1 VILVAARRWRSRCA
15 RVVAI
20 ASAPFAAAMLLTSGA
35 TAAYAQDPPCDVRL
49 TTNAQRADRAWPAP
63 LSRVVT
69 MPEEVL
75 PLRTALDN
83 LAAGA
88 RIRLSYSPDLLPLDR
103 RACVAAGETTLG
115 DALTTLLAHTG
126 ISPVIAGSDQVVL
139 APTRAAVAAEATP
152 EVARTT
158 GQLERVVVTGTVT
171 GGPERASPFAL
182 AVVDGA
188 TLRRSGPAAQLT
200 SDILNGAV
208 PGVWVW
214 AQSPTSPLS
223 RFGSIRGASSFGVS
237 APKVYIDGIEVANPL
252 LLSELDASRIQRIE
266 VIRGPQGAALYGAD
280 AISGVVNIVTR
291 NEGVSADAPATEI
304 MGSAGTSSSAYATSG
319 VLVQNHAATLRT
331 GTAARSTALGV
342 TVSTLGAYVPDAG
355 ATRVAVQG
363 SARAVGTRNVLTGT
377 ARLFA
382 MDASAP
388 VSPLLRSIGRF
399 NSSDAEGETVREF
412 TLGGSVTRH
421 VSERWTH
428 ALVAGADGYRLSG
441 VASDWTPVPSQSDSA
456 LRAARGNAIRA
467 TLRASS
473 TVRLGGAS
481 SEGDATTVTVAME
494 QSSARER
501 TNRYGTRLAPP
512 DASEPAGDALNG
524 ALITSWWHNTG
535 ALVQAGWSLRNALFL
550 SGGARL
556 EHIRGPADMEQTAML
571 PMIGASWVTQYDV
584 VTVKL
589 RGAYGRGIRPVHTLT
604 RGATWMGGH
613 EDDAQGALAP
623 EEQKGLESGI
633 DLFVGQLLALHATR
647 FDQRAFGLVQ
657 PVAVLTDTSVTA
669 DPRQE
674 HFAYQLQNVGA
685 IDNRGWELQGTSR
698 AGPVTLSGTISL
710 VDSRVATLRRG
721 YTGDLRQGDRMLE
734 VPSRTF
740 GASAAWS
747 AGTRLTLSTA
757 LSRANDWV
765 SYDRLAL
772 AQALA
777 QTMQS
782 GREATRPPVG
792 ADLRAFWR
800 VYGGVTHWNAS
811 STYTLWPRMTLI
823 FSGDNLLGHQRGEPD
838 NVTVLPGRTLALGV
852 RAGF

>member
-1 VILVAARRWRSRCA
+1 MA
-15 RVVAI
+15 RV
-20 ASAPFAAAMLLTSGA
+20 PFAAALLLASAG
-35 TAAYAQDPPCDVRL
+35 TAGLAQQPTCDVRL
-49 TTNAQRADRAWPAP
+49 TTNTEPPRVDRAWPAP
-63 LSRVVT
+63 LSRIVT
-69 MPEEVL
+69 LPDEVL
-75 PLRTALDN
+75 PLRTALDS
-83 LAAGA
+83 LAVSA

-103 RACVAAGETTLG
+103 RACVASGETTLG

-158 GQLERVVVTGTVT
+158 GQLERVVVTGTAT
-171 GGPERASPFAL
+171 GGPERASPFGL

-188 TLRRSGPAAQLT
+188 TLRRSGAAAQLT
-200 SDILNGAV
+200 SDILNGVV

-252 LLSELDASRIQRIE
+252 LVSELDASRIQRIE

-291 NEGVSADAPATEI
+291 NEGVSADTPAKEI
-304 MGSAGTSSSAYATSG
+304 LGSAGTSSSAFAPGG

-331 GTAARSTALGV
+331 GTSARSAALGM

-355 ATRVAVQG
+355 ATRVALQG
-363 SARAVGTRNVLTGT
+363 NARAVGTRNVLTGT

-382 MDASAP
+382 MDANAP
-388 VSPLLRSIGRF
+388 VSPLLRPIGQF
-399 NSSDAEGETVREF
+399 NSSDAEGESVREF
-412 TLGGSVTRH
+412 TVGGSVTRNA
-421 VSERWTH
+421 SERWMH

-456 LRAARGNAIRA
+456 LRAAQGDAVRA

-473 TVRLGGAS
+473 TVRLGRTS
-481 SEGDATTVTVAME
+481 SEGEATTLTLAVE
-494 QSSARER
+494 QSNARER
-501 TNRYGTRLAPP
+501 TNNNGSRLASRIPSVP
-512 DASEPAGDALNG
+512 VDDAVAGGSN
-524 ALITSWWHNTG
+524 TSWWSNTG
-535 ALVQAGWSLRNALFL
+535 ALVQGEWSLRNALFL

-556 EHIRGPADMEQTAML
+556 ERIRGPGDMDQTATL
-571 PMIGASWVTQYDV
+571 PMIGASFVKQFDL

-589 RGAYGRGIRPVHTLT
+589 RGAYGRGIRPVHTIA
-604 RGATWMGGH
+604 RAATWMGGH
-613 EDDAQGALAP
+613 TDDPAGALEP
-623 EEQKGLESGI
+623 EQQKGLESGI

-647 FDQRAFGLVQ
+647 FDQRAFSLVQ

-669 DPRQE
+669 DPREE
-674 HFAYQLQNVGA
+674 HFAYLLQNVGA

-698 AGPVTLSGTISL
+698 AGPVVLTGTISL
-710 VDSRVATLRRG
+710 VDSRVATLHRG
-721 YTGDLRQGDRMLE
+721 YTGDLRPGDRMLE

-747 AGTRLTLSTA
+747 AGARLTLSTS

-765 SYDRLAL
+765 GYDRLAL
-772 AQALA
+772 AQVLA
-777 QTMQS
+777 QTMES
-782 GREATRPPVG
+782 GHEGTRPPVG
-792 ADLRAFWR
+792 SELRAFWR
-800 VYGGVTHWNAS
+800 AYGGVTHWSTS
-811 STYTLWPRMTLI
+811 STYTLSPRMTLI
-823 FSGDNLLGHQRGEPD
+823 FTGDNLLGQQRGEPD
-838 NVTVLPGRTLALGV
+838 NLTVLPGRTLTLGV